1 MTMALVEALA
11 VIGVVTIIVY
21 LMTSAIIR
29 RTGQPETTSVDAGA
43 RWVAT
48 HYAVKDSTRVV
59 VRKVG
64 QDTGEVLDE
73 HVLEEIAN
81 ADPDFEARFLH
92 VMEQARYRAALFES
106 ESD

>member
-1 MTMALVEALA
+1 MMALVEALL
-11 VIGVVTIIVY
+11 VIGVVTVIVF

-29 RTGQPETTSVDAGA
+29 RTGQPQTSSVDATT
-43 RWVAT
+43 RWLAT
-48 HYAVKDSTRVV
+48 HYTVNDSTRVV

-64 QDTGEVLDE
+64 QDTGDIVDE

-81 ADPDFEARFLH
+81 ADPDFDARFLRA
-92 VMEQARYRAALFES
+92 MEQARYRAALFES